1 MNEKIAI
8 ADSLSTTNSIINMIN
23 YSIEQSN
30 NKDFRDTLVSYR
42 TVRIEQLKTIENNR
56 YKAFILDS
64 NGNIIKYNN
73 LGYFYT
79 TTILE
84 RNTHLLHISPENVEM
99 KHLNELKEGKDEC
112 LIRLSEEIKNAGG
125 NGVIDLKI
133 KYILNGLGGS
143 SFQIIASGMGIKIRA
158 EPLAS

>member
-1 MNEKIAI
+1 MS
-8 ADSLSTTNSIINMIN
+8 DSLKADVLKAV
-23 YSIEQSN
+23 QSN
-30 NKDFRDTLVSYR
+30 APAKNDVSVKLKDPQVLQHSLDGALKLPQTLNENIFYDYYSVEITFDSF
-42 TVRIEQLKTIENNR
+42 LGDKTR
-56 YKAFILDS
+56 FVYLTQD
-64 NGNIIKYNN
+64 
-73 LGYFYT
+73 
-79 TTILE
+79 
-84 RNTHLLHISPENVEM
+84 EM